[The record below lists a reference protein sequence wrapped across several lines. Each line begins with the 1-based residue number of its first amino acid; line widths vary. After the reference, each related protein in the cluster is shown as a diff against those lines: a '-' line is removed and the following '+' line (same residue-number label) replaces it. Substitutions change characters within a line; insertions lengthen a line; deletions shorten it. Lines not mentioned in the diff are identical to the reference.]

1 MSTVVREG
9 LEVMLRKIDRE
20 IVAVEMRLQRIALR
34 FGVSDWREL
43 ERLLKAKGIDSPE
56 LDTLWPEYLY
66 LRKRLEELKKRRSEV
81 LSSLGRL

>member
-9 LEVMLRKIDRE
+9 LEVILREIDRE
-20 IVAVEMRLQRIALR
+20 IVALEVRLRRIALR

-43 ERLLKAKGIDSPE
+43 EELFKAKGIDSPE
-56 LDTLWPEYLY
+56 LDMLWPEYLY